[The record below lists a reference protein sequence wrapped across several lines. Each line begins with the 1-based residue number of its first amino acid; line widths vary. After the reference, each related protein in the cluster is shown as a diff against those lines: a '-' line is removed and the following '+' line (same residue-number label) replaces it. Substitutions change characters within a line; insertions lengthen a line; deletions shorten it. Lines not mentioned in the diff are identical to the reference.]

1 MLVEL
6 RDVTKTYQTG
16 AESVEVLRG
25 ITLEV
30 EEGKVVSVT
39 GESGSGK
46 STLLNV
52 IGGLDRPDGGS
63 VTVGGYRVDALTEEA
78 ITRYRSRSIGFVFQ
92 FHYLLRD
99 FSALENVSLPAI
111 IAGESPKTARD
122 RASAL
127 LDEVNL
133 DERLNHLPAE
143 LSGGERQRVA
153 VARALINGP
162 LLVLADEPTGNL
174 DEDNSRLVQ
183 DLLFRVVRDHGS
195 TLVLVTHDPAFS
207 RRGELHFRLEHGRLV
222 ETNGA
227 GYSGSASEGPV
238 P

>member
-16 AESVEVLRG
+16 AEAVEVLRG

-30 EEGKVVSVT
+30 DQGKVVSVT

-46 STLLNV
+46 STLLNI
-52 IGGLDRPDGGS
+52 IGGLDRPNGGS
-63 VTVGGYRVDALTEEA
+63 VTVGGHQVNALSEEEITE
-78 ITRYRSRSIGFVFQ
+78 YRSRSIGFVFQ

-111 IAGESPKTARD
+111 IAGESAKSARA

-127 LDEVNL
+127 LEEVNL
-133 DERLNHLPAE
+133 GERLNHLPAE

-183 DLLFRVVRDHGS
+183 DLLFRVVGDHGS
-195 TLVLVTHDPAFS
+195 TLILVTHDPAFS
-207 RRGELHFRLEHGRLV
+207 RRGELHFRLDHGRLV
-222 ETNGA
+222 DTNGP
-227 GYSGSASEGPV
+227 EGPA

>member
-6 RDVTKTYQTG
+6 RNVEKSYRTG
-16 AESVEVLRG
+16 AEALTVLRG
-25 ITLEV
+25 ISLEV
-30 EEGKVVSVT
+30 EAGRVVSVT

-63 VTVGGYRVDALTEEA
+63 VVVGGHRVDALSEDQ
-78 ITRYRSRSIGFVFQ
+78 ITRYRSREIGFVFQ

-99 FSALENVSLPAI
+99 FTALENVSLPAI
-111 IAGESPKTARD
+111 IAGESRKTARE
-122 RASAL
+122 RAAAL
-127 LDEVNL
+127 LADVNL
-133 DERLNHLPAE
+133 SQRMDHLPSE

-153 VARALINGP
+153 VARSLVNDP
-162 LLVLADEPTGNL
+162 LLLLADEPTGNL

-183 DLLFRVVRDHGS
+183 DLLFRVVRDRGS
-195 TLVLVTHDPAFS
+195 TLILVTHDPEFS

-222 ETNGA
+222 GTGD
-227 GYSGSASEGPV
+227 PK

>member
-6 RDVTKTYQTG
+6 RDVTKTYRTG
-16 AESVEVLRG
+16 AEAVQVLRG
-25 ITLEV
+25 ISLDV
-30 EEGKVVSVT
+30 EKGKVVSVT

-63 VTVGGYRVDALTEEA
+63 VTVGGYRVDALTEEE
-78 ITRYRSRSIGFVFQ
+78 ITHYRSRSIGFVFQ

-111 IAGESPKTARD
+111 ISGETPRSARA
-122 RASAL
+122 RASEL
-127 LDEVNL
+127 LAEVNL
-133 DERLNHLPAE
+133 GERLNHLPAE

-207 RRGELHFRLEHGRLV
+207 QRGELHFRLEHGRLV
-222 ETNGA
+222 ETD
-227 GYSGSASEGPV
+227 SAEGPA

>member
-6 RDVTKTYQTG
+6 ENVEKSYKTG
-16 AESVEVLRG
+16 GEALAVLRG
-25 ITLEV
+25 ISLEV
-30 EEGKVVSVT
+30 EEGKVVSIT

-52 IGGLDRPDGGS
+52 IGGLDRPDGGT
-63 VTVGGYRVDALTEEA
+63 VTVGGRRVDVLSEEE
-78 ITRYRSRSIGFVFQ
+78 ITRYRSRAIGFVFQ

-99 FSALENVSLPAI
+99 FTALENVSLPAV
-111 IAGESPKTARD
+111 IAGETRRAARE
-122 RASAL
+122 RAAAL
-127 LDEVNL
+127 LDEVKL
-133 DERLNHLPAE
+133 SERMDHLPSE

-153 VARALINGP
+153 VARALVNRP

-195 TLVLVTHDPAFS
+195 TLVLVTHDPEFS
-207 RRGELHFRLEHGRLV
+207 RRGELHLRLEHGRLV
-222 ETNGA
+222 GI
-227 GYSGSASEGPV
+227 GDPR